1 MADRP
6 IGLDE
11 DSSALVG
18 AWRVLRERWWIVVVT
33 VLACLALS
41 VALSLTTAKQYES
54 TSKVLLRKSPLNS
67 AAFGTDIFPSSVDP
81 QRDAATNVLLVK
93 SSEVAQGVKRALQL
107 SDSADALSSQV
118 KVQAEENADLVDV
131 TARDRSAKRAAQL
144 ANGFATQ
151 YVLFRQQTNRDAISQ
166 GVARLRQQLANGAV
180 DRATGE
186 QALQRL
192 TALESIQT
200 GDALIIDR
208 ATVAGG
214 PASPKPVRDAILAG
228 ILGIALGV
236 GIAFMLDFI
245 DRRVKTVE
253 DFERLYGLR
262 ALVAIPQQAFRQ
274 GSPDMRSAA
283 FEPYRIL
290 RSSLTFASVDRRVHV
305 LLVTSAVQGEGK
317 TSVAVNLA
325 RAAALS
331 GQRVVLVEA
340 DLRRPSFQR
349 HLPMDPEAGGLTTA
363 VVGDHAVRDLI
374 QYGLLGLQN
383 LGVLASGP
391 LPPGSAEIMRSRSM
405 GDTLRQL
412 SSEAELIVIDAP
424 PLLPV
429 ADAQILLGRSEI
441 DACLLVAR
449 AYYTKREQIR
459 RTRSILDQQRVVPIG
474 LAVTGLRD
482 YHTYEYYGAREEMVR
497 RGAPDRGSSKAEDT
511 EEPEGAEERQG
522 SPS

>member
-1 MADRP
+1 MAQQTVTF
-6 IGLDE
+6 E
-11 DSSALVG
+11 EESSALVG
-18 AWRVLRERWWIVVVT
+18 AWRVLRERWWVVAVT
-33 VLACLALS
+33 ALACIGLS
-41 VALSLTTAKQYES
+41 VVLSATATKKYEA

-93 SSEVAQGVKRALQL
+93 SSEVAQGVKRALRL
-107 SDSADALSSQV
+107 DKSADALRDEV
-118 KVQAEENADLVDV
+118 TVQAEENADLVDV
-131 TARDRSAKRAAQL
+131 TARDRNPRLASRL
-144 ANGFATQ
+144 ANAFASQ
-151 YVLFRQQTNRDAISQ
+151 YVLFRQQTNREVIAQ

-208 ATVAGG
+208 ASVPDG
-214 PASPKPVRDAILAG
+214 PASPKPLRDGILAA

-236 GIAFMLDFI
+236 GIAFLLDFI

-274 GSPDMRSAA
+274 RSPDMRSAG

-290 RSSLTFASVDRRVHV
+290 RSSLSFASVDRRVHV
-305 LLVTSAVQGEGK
+305 LLVTSAAQGEGK

-331 GQRVVLVEA
+331 GQRVILVEA

-349 HLPMDPEAGGLTTA
+349 HLPLDPEAGGLTTA
-363 VVGDHAVRDLI
+363 VVGDHAVGDLV

-405 GDTLRQL
+405 GDTLHQL
-412 SSEAELIVIDAP
+412 SSEAELIVVDAP

-429 ADAQILLGRSEI
+429 ADAQILLGRTEI
-441 DACLLVAR
+441 DACLIVAR
-449 AYYTKREQIR
+449 AYFTKREQIR
-459 RTRSILDQQRVVPIG
+459 RTRSILEQQRVEPIG
-474 LAVTGLRD
+474 LTVTGLRD
-482 YHTYEYYGAREEMVR
+482 YHTYEYYGSRAEIARR
-497 RGAPDRGSSKAEDT
+497 TAPTDGAAAER
-511 EEPEGAEERQG
+511 EAAEAGEPEGTR
-522 SPS
+522 S

>member
-1 MADRP
+1 MADP
-6 IGLDE
+6 IITAE
-11 DSSALVG
+11 EEHSALVG
-18 AWRVLRERWWIVVVT
+18 AWRVLRERWWVVGVT
-33 VLACLALS
+33 VLACIVAS
-41 VALSLTTAKQYES
+41 VALSLTSTKQYEG
-54 TSKVLLRKSPLNS
+54 TSKVLLRKSPLNN
-67 AAFGTDIFPSSVDP
+67 AVFGNDIFPSSVDP

-93 SSEVAQGVKRALQL
+93 SSDVAQGVKRVLRL
-107 SDSADALSSQV
+107 SDSPDALRDQITV
-118 KVQAEENADLVDV
+118 EAEENADLVDV
-131 TARDRSAKRAAQL
+131 TARDGSATRAAQL
-144 ANGFATQ
+144 ANAFANQ
-151 YVLFRQQTNRDAISQ
+151 YIAFRQQTNREAITQ
-166 GVARLRQQLANGAV
+166 GEARLRQQLASGAV
-180 DRATGE
+180 DKAQGE

-192 TALESIQT
+192 TALEAIQT

-208 ATVAGG
+208 ASVPEGA
-214 PASPKPVRDAILAG
+214 ASPKPLRDAILAG

-236 GIAFMLDFI
+236 GIAFLLDFI

-262 ALVAIPQQAFRQ
+262 ALVAIPQQAFRE
-274 GSPDMRSAA
+274 GTPDMRSAA

-290 RSSLTFASVDRRVHV
+290 RSSLSFASVDRRVHAV
-305 LLVTSAVQGEGK
+305 LVTSAVQGEGK

-349 HLPMDPEAGGLTTA
+349 HLPLDPEAGGLTTA

-412 SSEAELIVIDAP
+412 TTEAELIVIDAP

-429 ADAQILLGRSEI
+429 ADAQILLGRTEI
-441 DACLLVAR
+441 DACLIVAR
-449 AYYTKREQIR
+449 AYFTKREQIR
-459 RTRSILDQQRVVPIG
+459 RTRSILDQQRVEPIG

-482 YHTYEYYGAREEMVR
+482 YHTYEYYGSRQEIARR
-497 RGAPDRGSSKAEDT
+497 PAPADVAGSETEPAEAG
-511 EEPEGAEERQG
+511 EREGT
-522 SPS
+522 PS

>member
-1 MADRP
+1 MAERTISLEEEP
-6 IGLDE
+6 
-11 DSSALVG
+11 SALFG
-18 AWRVLRERWWIVVVT
+18 AWRVLHERWWVVAVS
-33 VLACLALS
+33 VLACIAAS
-41 VALSLTTAKQYES
+41 VALSVTSPKEYEA
-54 TSKVLLRKSPLNS
+54 TSKVLLRKSPLNN
-67 AAFGTDIFPSSVDP
+67 AVFGSDIFPSSIDP

-93 SSEVAQGVKRALQL
+93 SSEVAQGVKQALHL
-107 SDSADALSSQV
+107 RDSPDALRNQV

-131 TARDRSAKRAAQL
+131 TARDRSPKRAAQL
-144 ANGFATQ
+144 ANAFANQ
-151 YVLFRQQTNRDAISQ
+151 YVQFRQQTNRDAIAQ
-166 GVARLRQQLANGAV
+166 GEARLRQQLASGAV
-180 DRATGE
+180 DRGQGQ

-192 TALESIQT
+192 TALEAIQT

-208 ATVAGG
+208 ASVPGG
-214 PASPKPVRDAILAG
+214 AASPQPVRDAILAG

-236 GIAFMLDFI
+236 GIAFLLDFI

-262 ALVAIPQQAFRQ
+262 ALVAIPQQAFRE
-274 GSPDMRSAA
+274 STPDMRSAA

-331 GQRVVLVEA
+331 GQRVLLVEA

-349 HLPMDPEAGGLTTA
+349 HLPLDPEVGGLTTA

-383 LGVLASGP
+383 LGVLPSGP

-405 GDTLRQL
+405 GDTLREL
-412 SSEAELIVIDAP
+412 SAQAELVVIDAP

-429 ADAQILLGRSEI
+429 ADAQILLGRAEI
-441 DACLLVAR
+441 DACLIVAR
-449 AYYTKREQIR
+449 AYFTKREQIR
-459 RTRSILDQQRVVPIG
+459 RTRSILDQQRVQPVG
-474 LAVTGLRD
+474 LAVSGLRD
-482 YHTYEYYGAREEMVR
+482 YHTYEYYGSRQEIAR
-497 RGAPDRGSSKAEDT
+497 RGP
-511 EEPEGAEERQG
+511 GADGTRSERKRAAAAERQET
-522 SPS
+522 PS